1 MVKIAVCDDDPDH
14 LRSISALLEDY
25 LSTHPHHPGRT
36 HLFDSGQSLLDH
48 AQALGGFD
56 LYLLDILMPG
66 LNGIQTGE
74 QLRSLGAGGEI
85 IYLSSSKDY
94 AVDSYQVGA
103 FFYLLK
109 PVDRERLFQVLDGA
123 LDKLRQRDSQVILV
137 TTPQGT
143 RRVLLDQILYVER
156 VNRAMR
162 YYCLDGIVDSQ
173 HLRASFREA
182 AAPLLAHPRFCLC
195 GASFV
200 LNLQHVVEVS
210 GQRVLLD
217 NNTSLILPRT
227 AAAPFKLAWGSYWLG
242 GGGQ

>member
-1 MVKIAVCDDDPDH
+1 MVKIAVCDDDPEH
-14 LRSISALLEDY
+14 LRSMSDLLGDY
-25 LSTHPHHPGRT
+25 LSTHPQHVGRT
-36 HLFDSGQSLLDH
+36 YPFDSGQALLDH

-74 QLRSLGAGGEI
+74 HLRSLGAGGEI
-85 IYLSSSKDY
+85 IYLSSSRDY

-109 PVDRERLFQVLDGA
+109 PVARDRLFQVLDGA
-123 LDKLRQRDSQVILV
+123 LDKLRRRDSQVVLV

-143 RRVLLDQILYVER
+143 RRILLDQILYVER

-162 YYCLDGIVDSQ
+162 YYCLDGTVDSQ
-173 HLRASFREA
+173 HLRSSFREA

-200 LNLQHVVEVS
+200 LNLQHVVEVN
-210 GQRVLLD
+210 GQRALLD
-217 NNTSLILPRT
+217 NNTSVILPRT
-227 AAAPFKLAWGSYWLG
+227 AVAPFKLAWGSYWLG
-242 GGGQ
+242 GGSQ